1 MRRKIYDKLLE
12 WKRLSCGETA
22 VIINGARRVG
32 KSYVAKEFAAREY
45 RSYILLDFNNV
56 DIRIRELFEMYLN
69 DLDTF
74 FMYLGAYTDT
84 TLYKRDSVI
93 I

>member
-1 MRRKIYDKLLE
+1 MRRKVYDKLLE

-22 VIINGARRVG
+22 IIINGARRVG

-56 DIRIRELFEMYLN
+56 CRVRRFIAIYFSRILL
-69 DLDTF
+69 
-74 FMYLGAYTDT
+74 
-84 TLYKRDSVI
+84 TLSLSA
-93 I
+93 